1 MQNDILAKNRQA
13 FYSQLELMF
22 AGRELEN
29 FKGKSGFANLLSIK
43 SEYFKHIKK
52 ELESKIKK
60 TFNASKSEDELY
72 VKAFTFFDSFL
83 NETGCPYFNKTEFY
97 KNLYEKV
104 YTNSSDTAL
113 FYKTSKLYYVKSDS
127 VPSNADYVIK
137 NDDEIARAKII
148 FEVSNELKYSS
159 TNEKKELKFILK
171 DLSKSAKNI
180 TLLVLYKSQKID
192 LGDDYSFELNSKILD
207 KKYELTSSNKKNL
220 KKFDEL
226 LKSYDLDITPSELSK
241 AIHTYKKQT
250 EIDFFIHKDASTFLK
265 EQFNLYMY
273 NYLFND
279 DEIKFND
286 WDIERL
292 QQIKNIK
299 EIIFETIE
307 LISKFED
314 ELRAM
319 WLKPKFVRN
328 LNYIITLDKIDSK
341 FHNEILENKDL
352 LNEWK
357 ELELSLDNK
366 YLPVDTKYLNG
377 SLKYKIL
384 SRFDNLDEIT
394 DGVLIKSD
402 NFQALNTILPKY
414 KEKIKCIYIDPP
426 YNTGSDGFI
435 YKDNFNHS
443 SWLTMMENRL
453 SLARKFMASDGVIFE
468 SINDKEQANLKLIND
483 SIFGEDNFIS
493 SMIWNQKNVVQNDAK
508 FISTN
513 HEYIISFRKSDKL
526 DAFNLLPRSDEMD
539 ARYSN
544 PDNDINGNWTSVA
557 LQAKSGS
564 ESNLYEITFPNGV
577 YWQPVKGTYPRL
589 SKDSLMKA
597 YHENRLWF
605 GKNGTNVPRLKKYLS
620 EVKQGVVSNSIWKN
634 EDVGS
639 TQFGKENLKNILNT
653 NTFQTP
659 KPYGL
664 IERAITLSSKES
676 STILDFFAGSG
687 TTGHAVL
694 NLNRKNNTKMKYILI
709 EMGEYFDEILVPR
722 IKKIIFSDKYKNGK
736 PQNNNGI
743 SQIVKYY
750 ELETYEDVLSKAQYS
765 LDKNSLI
772 DLYKSEKLATAEV
785 VNIDDEDI
793 KLNIDEIYND
803 IDIFETIS
811 NTTGFKIKKLYE
823 DRCLFLDGDKEVE
836 IKKDELLF
844 SEYPFLRKLV
854 WWK

>member
-1 MQNDILAKNRQA
+1 MEENTLSKNRQA
-13 FYSQLELMF
+13 FYSQLESMF

-52 ELESKIKK
+52 ELESKVKK
-60 TFNASKSEDELY
+60 TFSASNAENELY

-127 VPSNADYVIK
+127 VPSNADYDIK
-137 NDDEIARAKII
+137 NDNEETARAKII
-148 FEVSNELKYSS
+148 FEVSNDLKYSS

-171 DLSKSAKNI
+171 DLSKGEKSI
-180 TLLVLYKSQKID
+180 TLLVLYKGQKID
-192 LGDDYSFELNSKILD
+192 LGDDYSFELNSKISD
-207 KKYELTSSNKKNL
+207 KEYELISSNKTNL
-220 KKFDEL
+220 KRFDEL
-226 LKSYDLDITPSELSK
+226 LINYELDITSSELSK
-241 AIHTYKKQT
+241 AIHTYKKQR
-250 EIDFFIHKDASTFLK
+250 EVDFFIHKDSASFLK

-341 FHNEILENKDL
+341 LHDEIFKVKEQIT
-352 LNEWK
+352 EWE
-357 ELELSLDNK
+357 ELELIQDDELIKNEF
-366 YLPVDTKYLNG
+366 LPVDTKYL
-377 SLKYKIL
+377 SDELKYKIL
-384 SRFDNLDEIT
+384 SGFDNLDEII

-402 NFQALNTILPKY
+402 NFQALNTIFPKY
-414 KEKIKCIYIDPP
+414 NEKIKCIYIDPP

-435 YKDNFNHS
+435 YKDTFNHS
-443 SWLTMMENRL
+443 TWLTMMENRL
-453 SLARKFMASDGVIFE
+453 SLAKKLMTNDGVIFE

-493 SMIWNQKNVVQNDAK
+493 SIIWNQKNVVQNDAK

-513 HEYIISFRKSDKL
+513 HEYIISFRKSDKV
-526 DAFNLLPRSDEMD
+526 DTFNLLPRSDDMN

-544 PDNDINGNWTSVA
+544 PDNDIKGNWTSVA

-577 YWQPVKGTYPRL
+577 YWKPVKGTYPRL

-597 YHENRLWF
+597 YDENRLWF

-620 EVKQGVVSNSIWKN
+620 
-634 EDVGS
+634 
-639 TQFGKENLKNILNT
+639 
-653 NTFQTP
+653 
-659 KPYGL
+659 
-664 IERAITLSSKES
+664 
-676 STILDFFAGSG
+676 
-687 TTGHAVL
+687 
-694 NLNRKNNTKMKYILI
+694 
-709 EMGEYFDEILVPR
+709 
-722 IKKIIFSDKYKNGK
+722 
-736 PQNNNGI
+736 
-743 SQIVKYY
+743 
-750 ELETYEDVLSKAQYS
+750 
-765 LDKNSLI
+765 
-772 DLYKSEKLATAEV
+772 
-785 VNIDDEDI
+785 
-793 KLNIDEIYND
+793 
-803 IDIFETIS
+803 
-811 NTTGFKIKKLYE
+811 
-823 DRCLFLDGDKEVE
+823 
-836 IKKDELLF
+836 
-844 SEYPFLRKLV
+844 
-854 WWK
+854 